1 MISIPG
7 HEAATAALT
16 SAKTACKASTEK
28 LNLGVNVSSSTPSTD
43 ADADSE
49 TIRQL
54 DPCTPTSGRDR
65 RVEKT
70 RELLLKFEEQKKKWQ
85 GHRPFQQLQNRNM
98 PRQDVAPGLNNAK
111 SPTERRPLSSKDST
125 TRRISMTPAAV
136 TSKHLESNES
146 YESPTGVE
154 DTEQVNCGNSDNS
167 DRGAVTCN
175 KQEKKLMECD
185 CGNKNNVRGAVTFN
199 ESEQKLMEYNNLR
212 SAYQKQ
218 KDSLDGFPAVLD
230 NVNCKSTDSTEST
243 GTSLSEISFS
253 HMKGVQETQPLRGA
267 KYYIMVNTKRGQA
280 KIVHEAMPATGREG
294 FNMAMEEKGY
304 EIIEYRMPGGDNGP
318 SAATVPPCSALTREA
333 SIAESTQTSL
343 SILSD
348 SKMKKVKETQPLGGP
363 KYYIMTNTKKGQ
375 ARIVHEAM
383 PSTGREGFNMAMEEK
398 GYEIMEYDL
407 LTPRGEKI
415 PPGFF
420 SPRGEKGSVPLPT
433 SPPADM
439 EQHTKSSSKPIQHA
453 PKKTNASYT
462 RHNSLQSWLDGLDS
476 EFNKVLDVADK
487 IDGAITSC
495 GNIDALDYNGTT
507 TYSTSD
513 EESSY
518 EDIRDKN
525 NSRRKSFG
533 DLQGR
538 RPNHV
543 VSARPS
549 SSSRQGRRGSI
560 SRQRRS

>member
-7 HEAATAALT
+7 HEVAAAALT

-28 LNLGVNVSSSTPSTD
+28 LHLGVNVSSSTPSTD

-54 DPCTPTSGRDR
+54 DPYTPTGGRVR

-70 RELLLKFEEQKKKWQ
+70 RELLLKFDEQKKKWQ

-111 SPTERRPLSSKDST
+111 SPTERRRLSSNDST
-125 TRRISMTPAAV
+125 TRRISTTPAAV

-146 YESPTGVE
+146 YESLTGVE
-154 DTEQVNCGNSDNS
+154 DTEQVNCGNSNNS

-175 KQEKKLMECD
+175 KQETKLMECD

-218 KDSLDGFPAVLD
+218 KDSLNGFPDVLD
-230 NVNCKSTDSTEST
+230 NVNCKSTDSTESA

-253 HMKGVQETQPLRGA
+253 NMKGVQETQPLRGA

-304 EIIEYRMPGGDNGP
+304 EIIEYRMPGEDNGP
-318 SAATVPPCSALTREA
+318 SAATTSEA
-333 SIAESTQTSL
+333 SIAESTRTSL
-343 SILSD
+343 SKLSD
-348 SKMKKVKETQPLGGP
+348 SKMIKVKETQPLGGP

-375 ARIVHEAM
+375 ARIIHEAM

-407 LTPRGEKI
+407 LSPRGEKI
-415 PPGFF
+415 PPSFF

-439 EQHTKSSSKPIQHA
+439 DQHTKSSSKPIQHA

-462 RHNSLQSWLDGLDS
+462 RHNSLQSWLDS
-476 EFNKVLDVADK
+476 EFNKYLDVADR

-495 GNIDALDYNGTT
+495 GNNDALDYNGTT

-518 EDIRDKN
+518 EDIRDKK

-538 RPNHV
+538 RPNHA

-549 SSSRQGRRGSI
+549 RSSRQGRRGSI